1 MKTKKNT
8 RKILV
13 KVMALILCALM
24 LLGTFVSIIPI
35 LGEDHSDHDHSS
47 SSSTNTG
54 LTVDDILNSMGGEST
69 DSSTSS
75 SENGH

>member
-13 KVMALILCALM
+13 KVMALLLCALM

-35 LGEDHSDHDHSS
+35 LGGDHSDHGHESS
-47 SSSTNTG
+47 SSANTG
-54 LTVDDILNSMGGEST
+54 LTIDDIINSMGDGSNN
-69 DSSTSS
+69 SSTGS

>member
-13 KVMALILCALM
+13 KVMALLLCALM

-35 LGEDHSDHDHSS
+35 LGDDHSDHGHESS
-47 SSSTNTG
+47 GSTNTG
-54 LTVDDILNSMGGEST
+54 LTVDDIINSMGDGSNN
-69 DSSTSS
+69 SSTGS

>member
-1 MKTKKNT
+1 
-8 RKILV
+8 
-13 KVMALILCALM
+13 MALLLCALM

-35 LGEDHSDHDHSS
+35 LGDDHSGHDHES

-54 LTVDDILNSMGGEST
+54 FTVDDIINSMGDGSNN
-69 DSSTSS
+69 SSTGS